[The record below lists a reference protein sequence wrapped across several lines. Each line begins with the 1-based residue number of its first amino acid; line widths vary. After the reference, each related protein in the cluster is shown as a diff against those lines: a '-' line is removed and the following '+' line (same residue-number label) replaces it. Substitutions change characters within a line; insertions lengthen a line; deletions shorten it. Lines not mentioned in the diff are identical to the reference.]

1 MKRPANPSPTL
12 AAALWPAT
20 VASPG
25 QAVRAALLVLAGA
38 ALLTVSARAQI
49 PFWPVP
55 VTMQT
60 FVVLVL
66 GMAYGPA
73 LGVASVAAYLA
84 AGAAGLPVFAGTPEK
99 GIGLA
104 YMLGPT
110 GGYLAGFIAAAWVA
124 GRLAQLGWD
133 RRVAGTVAAMVAG
146 NLLIYA
152 CGLLWL
158 GAVIGWDKPVL
169 KVGMLLFLPG
179 DALKIALAAA
189 LLPAVWRWRR

>member
-1 MKRPANPSPTL
+1 MKRIATPSPTL
-12 AAALWPAT
+12 AAALWPAA
-20 VASPG
+20 VAPPG
-25 QAVRAALLVLAGA
+25 KAVRAALLVAAGV

-60 FVVLVL
+60 FVVLAL
-66 GMAYGPA
+66 GMVYGPA
-73 LGVASVAAYLA
+73 LGVATVAAYLA
-84 AGAAGLPVFAGTPEK
+84 AGAAGLPVFASGG
-99 GIGLA
+99 GIA
-104 YMLGPT
+104 YMMGAT
-110 GGYLAGFIAAAWVA
+110 GGYLAGFIAAAWVV

-133 RRVAGTVAAMVAG
+133 RRVAGTVAAMVVG
-146 NLLIYA
+146 NFLIYA

>member
-1 MKRPANPSPTL
+1 MKRIATPSPTL
-12 AAALWPAT
+12 AAALWPA
-20 VASPG
+20 AGAPPG
-25 QAVRAALLVLAGA
+25 KAVRAALLVAAGV

-60 FVVLVL
+60 FVVLAL
-66 GMAYGPA
+66 GMVYGPA
-73 LGVASVAAYLA
+73 LGVTTVAAYLA
-84 AGAAGLPVFAGTPEK
+84 AGAAGLPVFATGG
-99 GIGLA
+99 GIA
-104 YMLGPT
+104 YMMGAT
-110 GGYLAGFIAAAWVA
+110 GGYLAGFIAAVWVV

-146 NLLIYA
+146 NFVIYA

-158 GAVIGWDKPVL
+158 GAVIGWDQPVL
-169 KVGMLLFLPG
+169 KLGMLLFLPG